1 MLKCQFIYVWVCVA
15 EKEVTGSMLC
25 EFCEEDIKDV
35 FTEFKDRFLIRKLL
49 RDIADKQPSR
59 QKLPASTQVLG
70 MTNAPQ
76 ILTPKHEQ
84 QSDRFSNTSGQG
96 ASHSQ
101 THAPSPSTSGI
112 QTSLCSA
119 SQLQVSKWE
128 NGQPVKPPSKES
140 LMVIEL
146 DDENDSDNDSKD
158 IAFYADKRMQQVK
171 HSQPKLLSASVLGNP
186 YMLNASVTGKSLP
199 SHTHCVDRHTSQTVY
214 SAYPRPDHAGSHTT
228 HHANNYVHYAHN
240 SEDRWKPAALSSVGD
255 QALCLIKVQ
264 SSIAGMPVQT
274 RSETASPTAQ
284 PSSTTPDMTGSEI
297 RVGNFANASVMAMNQ
312 MASRHTA
319 YEILSKKEQRSRPNS
334 AQKLG
339 SILIRNA
346 AQHANLWSSPP
357 HLRNISST
365 QKQLFLDYIYQVAPH
380 LRECE
385 ALLWQRLSETLQNR
399 RKYLLD
405 KKLGKRGV
413 SSSSSSEQNSPYATL
428 MASSDSLQD
437 FGWTLSANP
446 DFDSLKEISGN
457 EETVLTEDGI
467 QPQEC
472 TEEKRIK
479 IEKD

>member
-1 MLKCQFIYVWVCVA
+1 
-15 EKEVTGSMLC
+15 
-25 EFCEEDIKDV
+25 
-35 FTEFKDRFLIRKLL
+35 
-49 RDIADKQPSR
+49 
-59 QKLPASTQVLG
+59 
-70 MTNAPQ
+70 
-76 ILTPKHEQ
+76 
-84 QSDRFSNTSGQG
+84 
-96 ASHSQ
+96 
-101 THAPSPSTSGI
+101 
-112 QTSLCSA
+112 
-119 SQLQVSKWE
+119 
-128 NGQPVKPPSKES
+128 
-140 LMVIEL
+140 
-146 DDENDSDNDSKD
+146 
-158 IAFYADKRMQQVK
+158 
-171 HSQPKLLSASVLGNP
+171 
-186 YMLNASVTGKSLP
+186 
-199 SHTHCVDRHTSQTVY
+199 
-214 SAYPRPDHAGSHTT
+214 
-228 HHANNYVHYAHN
+228 
-240 SEDRWKPAALSSVGD
+240 
-255 QALCLIKVQ
+255 
-264 SSIAGMPVQT
+264 MPVQT